1 MEDDM
6 TLDKVKEILAS
17 QLNIKADKITPKSNV
32 IADLGAD
39 SLDVVELLMTLEDDF
54 GISVSDEE
62 AVNLKTVEDIVKLID
77 SKLKK

>member
-1 MEDDM
+1 M

-54 GISVSDEE
+54 GIAVSDEE

-77 SKLKK
+77 AKLSK